1 MNESDETLEQ
11 ENSAVL
17 KAIADLSTK
26 FGNLENRFDNL
37 ENRFDKLEKTVNI
50 QFEVIREGISYN
62 SAKFDRLE
70 AKFYDTRS
78 DISNLRADIKEMT
91 EEIRQQRTKETLSLE
106 K

>member
-1 MNESDETLEQ
+1 MNESEETLNL

-26 FGNLENRFDNL
+26 FGNLENRFGNL
-37 ENRFDKLEKTVNI
+37 ENRFDTLEKTVNI

-70 AKFYDTRS
+70 AKIYDARS
-78 DISNLRADIKEMT
+78 DISNLRADIK
-91 EEIRQQRTKETLSLE
+91 
-106 K
+106 